1 MRITKEYV
9 KNLIIA
15 VFVTALVI
23 CFPLT
28 VQAAEL
34 SVQLGADRYDKNS
47 DTQFQVSTYLKSD
60 VGISAYTIVLEY
72 DRSRLEVTGGYDD
85 IDISNGTVTVSGSGE
100 YLTNIKVWIDF
111 KTTSGGDAYIKVLS
125 ANAVG
130 ADGTEYDIETLDEAT
145 VRIKGEDISEQNLAD
160 LEASIENV
168 IGAASDDDTSDDA
181 NEDISEPVG
190 DDSLQEQENLAEGN
204 NVSDPAQTGTDDGA
218 SSINKKAVIYW
229 VAVVALIAVLVSIPL
244 ITTFGK
250 KKKEAVGEELAEED
264 IVVETIEDESEV
276 AVDEATEGIIEEVAE
291 EAAEESTEE
300 VVEEDTEEV
309 AGESTGES
317 VEEASEETVEEKSEE
332 EIIEPTIEET
342 SEQTSEET
350 TEEPKVM
357 METSEEITS
366 DEPEDVPEEASE
378 EESPEEVATEEVA
391 SAEELC
397 EEVDKLAPIFTAENV
412 TVRGRIRPKA
422 SKNRNNADYKVI
434 DVIEGMDIKIYP
446 GEVIEITGTSSR
458 EQEAFIGLLVGKCNP
473 AVGTVTK
480 SPMRFRMVAAKSSF
494 EAGYTVKENIYR
506 HGALMGHP
514 KTVLD
519 NSMSRILKFAVADKY
534 ADEKA
539 MDVPS
544 DVLKKTEIALSLLD
558 DRTDILILNNVFSEC
573 DEKFISKCNI
583 IIGKMAA
590 KNITVLLF
598 GSVPKEISESC
609 TRNIRI
615 INGHV
620 C

>member
-168 IGAASDDDTSDDA
+168 IGAASDDDTSDDT
-181 NEDISEPVG
+181 NEDMSDEAG
-190 DDSLQEQENLAEGN
+190 DDSSQEQENLAEGN
-204 NVSDPAQTGTDDGA
+204 NVSDPAQTGADDGA

-264 IVVETIEDESEV
+264 NVVETIEDESEE
-276 AVDEATEGIIEEVAE
+276 AVDEATEGITEEVDE

-300 VVEEDTEEV
+300 VVEEDTEE
-309 AGESTGES
+309 S

-332 EIIEPTIEET
+332 
-342 SEQTSEET
+342 
-350 TEEPKVM
+350 
-357 METSEEITS
+357 ITS
-366 DEPEDVPEEASE
+366 DEPEDVPEEAPEPDVVSE
-378 EESPEEVATEEVA
+378 EVLDTAAEEIPEEIKVEPSEESSEEVD

-397 EEVDKLAPIFTAENV
+397 EEVDKPAPIFTAENV

-422 SKNRNNADYKVI
+422 SKNRNNTDYKVI

-480 SPMRFRMVAAKSSF
+480 SPMRFRMVTDKSSF

-519 NSMSRILKFAVADKY
+519 NSMNRILKFAGADKY

-539 MDVPS
+539 MEVPS

-558 DRTDILILNNVFSEC
+558 DRTDILILNNVFGEC
-573 DEKFISKCNI
+573 DEKFISKCNVI
-583 IIGKMAA
+583 ISKMAA

-598 GSVPKEISESC
+598 GSVPKEISENC

>member
-47 DTQFQVSTYLKSD
+47 DTPFQVSTYLKSD

-160 LEASIENV
+160 LEAFIENV
-168 IGAASDDDTSDDA
+168 IGAASDDDTSDDT
-181 NEDISEPVG
+181 NEDMSEPVG

-204 NVSDPAQTGTDDGA
+204 NVSDPAQTGADDGA

-264 IVVETIEDESEV
+264 IVVETIEDESEE
-276 AVDEATEGIIEEVAE
+276 AVDEATEGITEEVDE

-300 VVEEDTEEV
+300 MVEEDAEEV

-317 VEEASEETVEEKSEE
+317 VEEASEETVEVKS
-332 EIIEPTIEET
+332 
-342 SEQTSEET
+342 
-350 TEEPKVM
+350 
-357 METSEEITS
+357 
-366 DEPEDVPEEASE
+366 
-378 EESPEEVATEEVA
+378 
-391 SAEELC
+391 
-397 EEVDKLAPIFTAENV
+397 EEVDKPEPIFTAENV

-422 SKNRNNADYKVI
+422 SKNRNNTDYKVI

-458 EQEAFIGLLVGKCNP
+458 EQEAFIGLLIGKCNP

-519 NSMSRILKFAVADKY
+519 NSMSRILKFAGADKY

-544 DVLKKTEIALSLLD
+544 DVLKKIEIALSLLD

-573 DEKFISKCNI
+573 DEKFISKCNVI
-583 IIGKMAA
+583 ISKMAA

>member
-1 MRITKEYV
+1 MHITKEKV

-15 VFVTALVI
+15 VFVTALIV

-47 DTQFQVSTYLKSD
+47 DTQFQVSTYLKSE

-168 IGAASDDDTSDDA
+168 IGAASDDDTSDDT

-190 DDSLQEQENLAEGN
+190 DDSSQEQENLAEGN
-204 NVSDPAQTGTDDGA
+204 NVSDPAQTGADDGA
-218 SSINKKAVIYW
+218 SGINKKAVIYW

-264 IVVETIEDESEV
+264 IVVETIADESEE
-276 AVDEATEGIIEEVAE
+276 AVDEATEGITEEVAE
-291 EAAEESTEE
+291 EVAEESTEE
-300 VVEEDTEEV
+300 VAEEDTEEV

-317 VEEASEETVEEKSEE
+317 VEEASEETVEVKS
-332 EIIEPTIEET
+332 
-342 SEQTSEET
+342 
-350 TEEPKVM
+350 
-357 METSEEITS
+357 
-366 DEPEDVPEEASE
+366 
-378 EESPEEVATEEVA
+378 
-391 SAEELC
+391 
-397 EEVDKLAPIFTAENV
+397 EEVDKPAPIFTAENV

-422 SKNRNNADYKVI
+422 SKNRNNTDYKVI

-458 EQEAFIGLLVGKCNP
+458 EQEAFIGLLIGKCNP

-544 DVLKKTEIALSLLD
+544 DVIKKTEIALSLLD

-573 DEKFISKCNI
+573 DEKFISKCNVI
-583 IIGKMAA
+583 ISKMAA

-598 GSVPKEISESC
+598 GSVPKEISENC

-615 INGHV
+615 INGRV